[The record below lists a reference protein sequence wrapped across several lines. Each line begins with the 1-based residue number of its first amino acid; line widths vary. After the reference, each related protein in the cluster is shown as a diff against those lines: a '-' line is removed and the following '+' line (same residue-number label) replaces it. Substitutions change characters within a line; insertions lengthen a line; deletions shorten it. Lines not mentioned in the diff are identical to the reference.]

1 MKRSEAAARKGV
13 ARVSASVPYANAV
26 RASGA
31 CCAPSTAISRGVYG
45 GRCHD
50 DKQGARDQSS
60 SWRWASRS
68 GTCCRVSG
76 GDSSTTFVR
85 NFQRSAACGI
95 VNSQA
100 PVGCSGDAKQQRVHA
115 IAITNRSS
123 EIAGGCCARCCPKCQ
138 ETRSRSRSRHMLC
151 AIAQLHRLNSAT
163 GTRGLSTTAVA
174 ELACGAGGG
183 PRCPSHDEQCS
194 HNKCCARN
202 QLLNAQK
209 PVSAI
214 NTYETTTQCTYVQC
228 DWWLARQRSARRSS
242 GIWGGQYCAVVI
254 VIISSI
260 VLVLGL
266 QAVVLARCICIP
278 SYR

>member
-31 CCAPSTAISRGVYG
+31 CCAPSTAISRGVCG

-50 DKQGARDQSS
+50 GKQGARDQSS
-60 SWRWASRS
+60 SWSWASRS

-138 ETRSRSRSRHMLC
+138 ETRSRSRSRHMLGSI
-151 AIAQLHRLNSAT
+151 ASAQLCYRDAWSEHDSCRGARLRRRRWPAVPL
-163 GTRGLSTTAVA
+163 TRRAVQ
-174 ELACGAGGG
+174 
-183 PRCPSHDEQCS
+183 PQ
-194 HNKCCARN
+194 
-202 QLLNAQK
+202 
-209 PVSAI
+209 
-214 NTYETTTQCTYVQC
+214 
-228 DWWLARQRSARRSS
+228 
-242 GIWGGQYCAVVI
+242 
-254 VIISSI
+254 
-260 VLVLGL
+260 
-266 QAVVLARCICIP
+266 
-278 SYR
+278 